1 MDNINVPNCTK
12 DNTMASSPSP
22 PQDCELA
29 PLGIEGSKSK
39 RKLRRSLSKVQ
50 DHFTIIELVDPN
62 NPIAECDYCGKDYPF
77 EDLENGTSTLEDH
90 IRSQCKQCPFRIE
103 DKKHEVLSFQDKKD

>member
-1 MDNINVPNCTK
+1 MIKRLSLVTFYFYFYFILFGLIIFLCFVGYDIIYMDNINVPNCTK

-39 RKLRRSLSKVQ
+39 RKLRRSLSKV
-50 DHFTIIELVDPN
+50 
-62 NPIAECDYCGKDYPF
+62 
-77 EDLENGTSTLEDH
+77 
-90 IRSQCKQCPFRIE
+90 
-103 DKKHEVLSFQDKKD
+103 